1 MSTVELL
8 DHLYAELRK
17 LKNLVRTRRGRERAL
32 ELVTEIFLVFNAIA
46 KRVAGMS
53 FSEGPVAVEDEDEQ
67 GEERGMPLAELFH
80 GPDEDDHFSEEETDD
95 IDELR
100 RIIRELK
107 MTRLERYKSIMAYL
121 TKDCRNE
128 IDISK
133 RVVAINRRIS
143 PDLVRKFGL
152 TQPAVGRKFAE
163 TRAAVSMREKT
174 QVEKVLK
181 ASGARGILSNGARGA
196 ETSRACA
203 RAAKGNHNRKSKH
216 TPS

>member
-1 MSTVELL
+1 MKQARSLDEMSTVELL

-133 RVVAINRRIS
+133 RVVAINRAS
-143 PDLVRKFGL
+143 VRTWCGNL
-152 TQPAVGRKFAE
+152 DSRNRRWAASLPRRGR
-163 TRAAVSMREKT
+163 R
-174 QVEKVLK
+174 
-181 ASGARGILSNGARGA
+181 
-196 ETSRACA
+196 
-203 RAAKGNHNRKSKH
+203 
-216 TPS
+216 